1 MDIPWSFYRQQIAEE
16 IRCQM
21 QEHQAF
27 NEEFLLLLA
36 GARLQADAVAFAAQ
50 RQHRRLANASPQGS
64 NGCSL
69 L

>member
-1 MDIPWSFYRQQIAEE
+1 MDIPWSFYRQQLAEE

-50 RQHRRLANASPQGS
+50 RQRPSLGQRLSSGWGNFEP
-64 NGCSL
+64 
-69 L
+69 